1 MASFDGMEEIGSE
14 QVPIFDRMDKD
25 YRIYVNNLPEELNE
39 DAVRDIFSSYGK
51 ITGIFYRPNATWAYI
66 TFGTYREAELTI
78 RELNNKKP
86 LYLKVALA
94 KERSDVKE
102 EVQRVDIPEIQEKP
116 NVEPFIVHSVKHIP
130 QSSIGRGYAI
140 RKCFAIPDVV
150 VPGHEET
157 QSSLPISNA
166 YESDES
172 YMNTNRLWTR
182 GVLTVTADGK
192 RHVSFGRGYTMYQI
206 PEPHPRLEEYITK
219 VYELRKNGVYEYAD
233 DKLQNK
239 LQRCI
244 VCSAK
249 TTKHCEKCYTYYC
262 SKACQVTH
270 WPRHQAEDLVE
281 ESSLMQSDIN
291 DPKQNVQ
298 TNGKFNDIK
307 LRRPNISVRS
317 PDFSANVQRMNCTDK
332 TNEDAMVTD
341 KFSSIQFN
349 NGNNVSKEQK
359 VEKKKESSQPAVNAT
374 SDRTSLSRFNRYNS
388 YENSDQSRENDQ
400 SPMTSQHIRQ
410 NLHIRSNKNDVTDKT
425 AFNEETNKNYD
436 LKNRCNNNV
445 DRSHPHQRNG
455 FQNDRKASSYNYK
468 ETTTNKQGQRVSVSI
483 DMTDEDLDFRK
494 DTYLSKTDFKDV
506 EIIVPLGNNE
516 YWICKIEDMN
526 ARNDLTTKLQDV
538 AKNSRNVQP
547 TIGEIYAVLYNTIWH
562 RAMIVSLNPLK
573 VHFIDFGK
581 DETLEN
587 NTEIKNIG
595 DLAKVPRFAR
605 KIRIQ
610 NASAKFKNLLHGNNI
625 FVKMLS
631 MDAEKIMAVEAEER
645 LENLAART
653 AKASSQ
659 SSNMSNE
666 RMLRNQKSALNS
678 GKTRLRNILDGFAD
692 LLTQN
697 AVPELKV
704 TGVMQI
710 FEHKQKNIYNA
721 TLIADCFTNNMER
734 IVRNLPETMLK
745 MKETVSNYK
754 PQVGDLVCSETEKDT
769 WYRGYITMLS
779 PELRVAAVDE
789 ARILPVTKVLPY
801 PAEFLDICTCG
812 VVCEV
817 TNTQLNVDDVY
828 NFTGVIREHD
838 KKQGSFKIEI
848 QKDNEIVEVIV
859 KSWEPIIKSIPA
871 LAELRN
877 GCKIC
882 LTSYRNQYI
891 MFAHSLDES
900 EMEYTSNIM
909 QHVAHCSQTAPP
921 LSKPLSTEQMVIAPY
936 CDGNN
941 YRAMITKIQD
951 NTATIVYV
959 DFGNFRDIDVKE
971 LREISNDLG
980 MKRSCS
986 ARIVLKDVPRDV
998 PMTTDVDTY
1007 LRDLVGR
1014 EEPLVCTYEDGLFK
1028 NGVRLTTS
1036 TGEDVNNKIKQLLV
1050 PDWKQDNFDD
1060 NTCYMLNDIEIAP
1073 LGKVGDTVELLVLYG
1088 NGDGLVYMMSP
1099 SDIDLITHVTDVMPE
1114 LIKEYCEKVDY
1125 YIPRQ
1130 QELCLA
1136 LYEEAW
1142 YRALC
1147 LNPKLSHTTCE
1158 IFFIDYGNVEIVE
1171 HKDVRL
1177 MPKDFIRPAAMANIC
1192 TVVNLA
1198 PVDSTGNYSAA
1209 IKQKLSELVTLN
1221 TFVKVKI
1228 VECVENGEYKIELP
1242 EIHAALVEQGLVP
1255 SLF

>member
-270 WPRHQAEDLVE
+270 WPRHQAECERIPDLVE

-468 ETTTNKQGQRVSVSI
+468 ETTTNKQGQRVS
-483 DMTDEDLDFRK
+483 
-494 DTYLSKTDFKDV
+494 
-506 EIIVPLGNNE
+506 
-516 YWICKIEDMN
+516 
-526 ARNDLTTKLQDV
+526 
-538 AKNSRNVQP
+538 
-547 TIGEIYAVLYNTIWH
+547 
-562 RAMIVSLNPLK
+562 
-573 VHFIDFGK
+573 
-581 DETLEN
+581 
-587 NTEIKNIG
+587 
-595 DLAKVPRFAR
+595 
-605 KIRIQ
+605 
-610 NASAKFKNLLHGNNI
+610 
-625 FVKMLS
+625 MLS